1 MLYLDVETYS
11 ECELKKCGGFRYAQ
25 DCTTRVTLFGYA
37 IDDAPAK
44 VWDVT
49 TGIAMPQDLKDAL
62 DDDDQLVLAHNSMFD
77 RPVIQHTLNIKL
89 PMHRWR
95 DSMVKAY
102 TLGLPGSLAQLG
114 QALGLS
120 DDQAKMSDGHKLV
133 MKFCKPAPINHKAF
147 KYDKTTHPAE
157 WERFIEY
164 CGQDVEAMRTIWKLM
179 PDINDNDTEIKLW
192 HLDQEINDRGM
203 PIDIE
208 TVNLAIDRVNVE
220 KELLTQELTKL
231 TNGVLTSSAG
241 VTKLVDYLE
250 DHEGLKMSSLAKA
263 DVAEVLN
270 RDNLSDRA
278 RKILIIR
285 QQANKTSVKKYNTLA
300 AATCADGRL
309 RGTLQFYGANR
320 TGRWAGRLFQPQNLA
335 RPTIACL
342 DAGVAHL
349 RHDTLSLAYD
359 KPMEALSSCV
369 RAMICAPTGMKLV
382 VTDLSGIEARV
393 LPWLAGDERTLDIF
407 RSGKDIYK
415 HTACGI
421 YNKDYQNI
429 TSEMRFVGKVA
440 TLALG
445 FQGGVNAFTSMG
457 KNYGVDIDETLANET
472 VKNYRRAN
480 KRIVSLWHD
489 VNEAVLNVVDRKEK
503 VSKLGKLRI
512 NIENDWLTIRLPSG
526 RKLTYY
532 KPLTEDSE
540 NSGRFKTTFL
550 GVGFTRKWQRID
562 TYGGKV
568 VENVTQAVARDVLS
582 ANLHLIESAGYSIVT
597 TVHDEV
603 VTLCPDEEKYNAPA
617 LSALLSTQPSWA
629 EGLPLDA
636 KGFEGQR
643 YSK

>member
-1 MLYLDVETYS
+1 MLYIDTETYS
-11 ECELKKCGGFRYAQ
+11 ECELKKCGGYRYAQ
-25 DCTTRVTLFGYA
+25 DPTTRVTLFGYA

-49 TGIAMPQDLKDAL
+49 TGTEMPQDLSDAL
-62 DDDDQLVLAHNSMFD
+62 DDDNHLVLAHNSMFD
-77 RPVIQHTLNIKL
+77 RPVIEHTLNIKL

-179 PDINDNDTEIKLW
+179 PDINDLDHEIDLW

-203 PIDIE
+203 PIDLDTVAIAIE
-208 TVNLAIDRVNVE
+208 HVAKE
-220 KELLTQELTKL
+220 KKHLTEELVRITKG
-231 TNGVLTSSAG
+231 TLTSSAS
-241 VTKLVDYLE
+241 VTKLVNFLE
-250 DHEGLKMSSLAKA
+250 DHESLKIPSLAKG
-263 DVAEVLN
+263 DVAAFLL
-270 RDNLSDRA
+270 RDDITPMA
-278 RKILIIR
+278 RRLLEIR
-285 QQANKTSVKKYNTLA
+285 QQADKTSVKKYSTLA
-300 AATCADGRL
+300 MGTCVDGRL

-335 RPTIACL
+335 RPTISDL
-342 DAGVAHL
+342 DVGVAHI
-349 RHDTLSLAYD
+349 RNNTIDLAYD
-359 KPMEALSSCV
+359 SPMEVLSSCV
-369 RAMICAPTGMKLV
+369 RAMICAPKGMKLV
-382 VTDLSGIEARV
+382 VTDLASIEARV
-393 LPWLAGDERTLDIF
+393 LPWLAGDEKTLDVF

-421 YNKDYQNI
+421 FNKDYSDI
-429 TSEMRFVGKVA
+429 DGDMRFIGKVA

-457 KNYGVDIDETLANET
+457 RNYGVDIDETLATET
-472 VKNYRRAN
+472 VRNYRRAN
-480 KRIVSLWHD
+480 KRIVSLWHTMNDGVMD
-489 VNEAVLNVVDRKEK
+489 VVGRTIKCKTVGQL
-503 VSKLGKLRI
+503 LI
-512 NIENDWLTIRLPSG
+512 NLEGDWLTVRLPSG
-526 RKLTYY
+526 RKLAYY
-532 KPLTEDSE
+532 KPLNEDHES
-540 NSGRFKTTFL
+540 SGRIKTTFM
-550 GVGFTRKWQRID
+550 GVGFNRKFMRID
-562 TYGGKV
+562 TYGGKI
-568 VENVTQAVARDVLS
+568 VENVTQAVARDVLG
-582 ANLHLIESAGYSIVT
+582 ANLSVIEAAGYEIVA

-603 VTLCPDEEKYNAPA
+603 VTLCPDEEQYNAPA
-617 LSALLSTQPSWA
+617 LSALLSTSPSWA
-629 EGLPLDA
+629 DGLPLDA
-636 KGFEGQR
+636 KGFEGMR

>member
-25 DCTTRVTLFGYA
+25 DPTTRVTLFGYA

-49 TGIAMPQDLKDAL
+49 TGTEMPTDLKDAL
-62 DDDDQLVLAHNSMFD
+62 DDDSHLVLAHNSMFD
-77 RPVIQHTLNIKL
+77 RPVIQHTLNIVL

-157 WERFIEY
+157 WLRFIEY

-179 PDINDNDTEIKLW
+179 PDINDLDHEIDLW

-203 PIDIE
+203 PIDLDTVAIAIE
-208 TVNLAIDRVNVE
+208 HVAKE
-220 KELLTQELTKL
+220 KKHLTQELVVLTK
-231 TNGVLTSSAG
+231 GVLTNSAS
-241 VTKLVDYLE
+241 VTKLVNFLE
-250 DHEGLKMSSLAKA
+250 QHEGLNISSLAKS
-263 DVAEVLN
+263 DVAAVLL
-270 RDNLSDRA
+270 RDDITPMA
-278 RKILIIR
+278 RRLLEIR
-285 QQANKTSVKKYNTLA
+285 QQADKTSVKKYSTLA
-300 AATCADGRL
+300 MGTCVDGRL

-335 RPTIACL
+335 RPTIGDL
-342 DAGVAHL
+342 DVGVAHI
-349 RHDTLSLAYD
+349 RNNTIDLAYD
-359 KPMEALSSCV
+359 NPMEVLSSCV
-369 RAMICAPTGMKLV
+369 RAMICAPKGMKLV
-382 VTDLSGIEARV
+382 VTDLASIEARV
-393 LPWLAGDERTLDIF
+393 LPWLAGDEKTLDVF

-421 YNKDYQNI
+421 FNKDYSDI
-429 TSEMRFVGKVA
+429 DGDMRFIGKVA

-445 FQGGVNAFTSMG
+445 FQGGVNAFTTMG
-457 KNYGVDIDETLANET
+457 KNYGVEIDETLATET
-472 VKNYRRAN
+472 VRNYRRAN
-480 KRIVSLWHD
+480 KRIVSLWHTMNDGVMD
-489 VNEAVLNVVDRKEK
+489 VVGRTVKCKTVGQLLIDLED
-503 VSKLGKLRI
+503 
-512 NIENDWLTIRLPSG
+512 DWLTVRLPSG

-532 KPLTEDSE
+532 KPLNEDHE
-540 NSGRFKTTFL
+540 NSGRIKTTFM
-550 GVGFTRKWQRID
+550 GVGFNRKFMRID
-562 TYGGKV
+562 TYGGKI
-568 VENVTQAVARDVLS
+568 VENVTQAVARDVLG
-582 ANLHLIESAGYSIVT
+582 ANLSVIEAAGYEIVA

-603 VTLCPDEEKYNAPA
+603 VTLCPDEEQYNAPA
-617 LSALLSTQPSWA
+617 LSALLSTSPSWA
-629 EGLPLDA
+629 DGLPLDA
-636 KGFEGQR
+636 KGFEGMR

>member
-1 MLYLDVETYS
+1 
-11 ECELKKCGGFRYAQ
+11 
-25 DCTTRVTLFGYA
+25 
-37 IDDAPAK
+37 
-44 VWDVT
+44 
-49 TGIAMPQDLKDAL
+49 
-62 DDDDQLVLAHNSMFD
+62 
-77 RPVIQHTLNIKL
+77 
-89 PMHRWR
+89 
-95 DSMVKAY
+95 
-102 TLGLPGSLAQLG
+102 
-114 QALGLS
+114 
-120 DDQAKMSDGHKLV
+120 MSDGHKLV
-133 MKFCKPAPINHKAF
+133 MKFCKPAPSNHKAF
-147 KYDKTTHPAE
+147 KYDATTHPAE
-157 WERFIEY
+157 WLRFIEY

-250 DHEGLKMSSLAKA
+250 DHEGLKMPSLAKG

-270 RDNLSDRA
+270 RDSLSDRA

-300 AATCADGRL
+300 AATCSDGRL

-421 YNKDYQNI
+421 FNKDYSDI
-429 TSEMRFVGKVA
+429 DGDMRFIGKVA

-445 FQGGVNAFTSMG
+445 FQGGVNAFTTMG
-457 KNYGVDIDETLANET
+457 KNYGVEIDETLATET
-472 VKNYRRAN
+472 VRNYRRAN
-480 KRIVSLWHD
+480 KRIVSLWHTMNDGVMD
-489 VNEAVLNVVDRKEK
+489 VVGRTVKCKTVGQLLIDLED
-503 VSKLGKLRI
+503 
-512 NIENDWLTIRLPSG
+512 DWLTVRLPSG
-526 RKLTYY
+526 RKLAYY
-532 KPLTEDSE
+532 KPLNEDHE
-540 NSGRFKTTFL
+540 NSGRIKTTFM
-550 GVGFTRKWQRID
+550 GVGFNRKFMRID
-562 TYGGKV
+562 TYGGKI
-568 VENVTQAVARDVLS
+568 VENVTQAVARDVLG
-582 ANLHLIESAGYSIVT
+582 ANLSVIEAAGYEIVA

-603 VTLCPDEEKYNAPA
+603 VTLCPDEEQYNAPA
-617 LSALLSTQPSWA
+617 LSALLSTSPSWA
-629 EGLPLDA
+629 DGLPLDA
-636 KGFEGQR
+636 KGFEGMR